1 MSTAQG
7 NVKVTAM
14 SQRSAALVSGL
25 GMLAMTIVAAVANL
39 AIIQPAILP
48 GDAAATAAAIVA
60 SGTGFP
66 LAALGLVVVA
76 ILDVV
81 VAWGLYELFRPV
93 HSGLS
98 LLGGWLRLAY
108 AAIFAVAI
116 SQLFGAVRVAGSDS
130 VAALRLVEGFDDGWM
145 VGQIF
150 FGLHL
155 VVVGVLA
162 WRSTFVHWIFGLLLV
177 IAGAGYLF
185 DGAAVLAI
193 PAYGLEL
200 AMYTFAGEM
209 VFLVW
214 LLVRGFR
221 RK

>member
-1 MSTAQG
+1 MA
-7 NVKVTAM
+7 VI
-14 SQRSAALVSGL
+14 AA
-25 GMLAMTIVAAVANL
+25 AANYGV
-39 AIIQPAILP
+39 IQPAIAP
-48 GDAAATAAAIVA
+48 GDSAATAAAIVA
-60 SGTGFP
+60 SDTAFRLG
-66 LAALGLVVVA
+66 ALGLVIVA

-93 HSGLS
+93 HPGLS
-98 LLGGWLRLAY
+98 LLGGWLRLVY
-108 AAIFAVAI
+108 AAVFALAI
-116 SQLFGAVRVAGSDS
+116 SQLFGAARVAGSDS
-130 VAALRLVEGFDDGWM
+130 MAALRLVEGFDDGWM

-162 WRSTFVHWIFGLLLV
+162 WRSPFVHWIFGLLLV

-185 DGAAVLAI
+185 DGAAVLAM

-209 VFLVW
+209 AFLVW

-221 RK
+221 RT